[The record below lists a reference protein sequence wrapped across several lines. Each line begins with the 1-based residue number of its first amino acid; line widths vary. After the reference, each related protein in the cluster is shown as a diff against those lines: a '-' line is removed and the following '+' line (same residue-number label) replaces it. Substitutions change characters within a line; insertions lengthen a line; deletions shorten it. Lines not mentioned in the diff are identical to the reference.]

1 MSQDFLLSLAQAVT
15 KGLERTGRTV
25 TSAALIMVVV
35 FAAFTGSR
43 LLAFKAMGFG
53 LAAAVLI
60 DATVVRVVAVPATMR
75 LLGRWNWWMPRWLD
89 RLLPHLEAPAES
101 TNAGSRNVESRDDAS

>member
-1 MSQDFLLSLAQAVT
+1 MLKKNLGKWLISWPPTLYLLIFFAIP
-15 KGLERTGRTV
+15 
-25 TSAALIMVVV
+25 ALIMVVV

-60 DATVVRVVAVPATMR
+60 AIGMGVVTAAFGVSMALGYFPNVTRAQAQDLGQGVVPDCHGEPEFVPF
-75 LLGRWNWWMPRWLD
+75 PFPLD
-89 RLLPHLEAPAES
+89 EIL
-101 TNAGSRNVESRDDAS
+101 